1 MMLLPL
7 WTRHVGVF
15 INQSEQRFT
24 RNYSS
29 QRPSVSDIM
38 QYSTSGMDP
47 LARCEFVSKNYT
59 KENELVEDYMMS
71 RCCLGY

>member
-15 INQSEQRFT
+15 INQSVQRLT
-24 RNYSS
+24 HNYSS

-38 QYSTSGMDP
+38 QYSTAGMNTLP
-47 LARCEFVSKNYT
+47 RCEFVSKNYA

-71 RCCLGY
+71 